1 MLRVTFLLAGNNE
14 RHGAVAFICFMA
26 RRLSHLASTI
36 KSKQEI
42 NYLLHAECRRAAVAH
57 DRHPAKTFYDR
68 RNLSCWQFLLLL
80 SARLGERC
88 SPCQLSTHQISRSA
102 FANTLLHSPSVA
114 EWKEKVR

>member
-1 MLRVTFLLAGNNE
+1 MLRVTFLLSPAITS
-14 RHGAVAFICFMA
+14 GAQSLLFVLW

-80 SARLGERC
+80 SARREM
-88 SPCQLSTHQISRSA
+88 LSLPIVDASNFS
-102 FANTLLHSPSVA
+102 LCLC
-114 EWKEKVR
+114 